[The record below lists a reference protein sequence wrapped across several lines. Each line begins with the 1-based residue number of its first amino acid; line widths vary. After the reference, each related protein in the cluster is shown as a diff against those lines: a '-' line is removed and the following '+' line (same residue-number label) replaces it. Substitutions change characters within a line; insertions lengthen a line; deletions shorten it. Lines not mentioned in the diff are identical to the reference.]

1 MVNLNVEKY
10 VVTYFDKDGNG
21 FMGSKDVPYVV
32 DAVSL
37 HDATVLRDKMVVS
50 NFTNVHVQKVTTT
63 YEIIL

>member
-1 MVNLNVEKY
+1 MVNLDVEKY

-21 FMGSKDVPYVV
+21 FMGSKDIPYIV
-32 DAVSL
+32 DAASL
-37 HDATVLRDKMVVS
+37 HDATVLRDRMVVS